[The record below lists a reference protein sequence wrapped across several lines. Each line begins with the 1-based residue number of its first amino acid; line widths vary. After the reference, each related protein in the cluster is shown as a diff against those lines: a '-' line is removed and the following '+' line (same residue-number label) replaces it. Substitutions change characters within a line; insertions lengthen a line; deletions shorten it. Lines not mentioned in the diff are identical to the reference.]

1 MSLITLMIASLPMS
15 QSAILLNR
23 RDEQARL
30 NSCIEYVE
38 TDPDTAYEDSL
49 AWLSNGNRPL
59 ARYCN
64 ALALIALDQFEQGA
78 ARLEALA
85 NAPEAITL
93 DDRTLFMTQAG
104 NAWLSAGLPEA
115 AETAFDAALNMTQTD
130 PDLFKDRA
138 AARLAQENWLSGI
151 DDLNA
156 ALALRA
162 GDAEALVLRARA
174 QLATGELQQAER
186 DLTEALRAQP
196 DNIEFLVL
204 RGDIREAQRLKAP
217 SER

>member
-1 MSLITLMIASLPMS
+1 MIASLPMS

-162 GDAEALVLRARA
+162 GDAEALALRARA

>member
-162 GDAEALVLRARA
+162 GDAEALALRARA